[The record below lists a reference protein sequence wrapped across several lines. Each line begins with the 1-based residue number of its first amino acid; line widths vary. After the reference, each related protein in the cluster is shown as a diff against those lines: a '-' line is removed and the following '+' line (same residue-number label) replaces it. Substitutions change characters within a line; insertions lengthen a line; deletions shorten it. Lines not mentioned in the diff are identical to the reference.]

1 VVLTY
6 LDESGFAPTCP
17 VSYSWSKAGERKRVP
32 FENPEG
38 RRLNLLAALDR
49 TGPAPG
55 IYWVTKP
62 KRLIA
67 EEFVRFLLALP
78 VVPVPR
84 VVVLDN
90 GSLHRNSVVNAAM
103 SDLWARRIY
112 LYYLPPYSPELNDI
126 EPAFRHLKHNEMPER
141 SYRTISDLKDAV
153 DHSLTNMEE
162 RLIAKSQPQLRLAA

>member
-1 VVLTY
+1 
-6 LDESGFAPTCP
+6 
-17 VSYSWSKAGERKRVP
+17 VSYSWSRAGQRKKVA

-55 IYWVTKP
+55 IYWVSKP
-62 KRLIA
+62 KGFKA
-67 EEFVRFLLALP
+67 EEFVRFLCALP

-84 VVVLDN
+84 IVVLDN
-90 GSLHRNSVVNAAM
+90 GSLHKNATVRAAM
-103 SDLWARRIY
+103 PELWARRIY

-141 SYRTISDLKDAV
+141 SYKSIPDLKDAV
-153 DHSLTNMEE
+153 DHGLTNMEE
-162 RLIAKSQPQLRLAA
+162 TLMTRCQPQLRLAA